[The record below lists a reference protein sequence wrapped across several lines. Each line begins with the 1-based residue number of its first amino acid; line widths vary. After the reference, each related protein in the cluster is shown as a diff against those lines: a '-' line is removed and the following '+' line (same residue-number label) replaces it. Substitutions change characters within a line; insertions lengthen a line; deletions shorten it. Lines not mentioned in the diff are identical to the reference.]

1 MKNTTFDYQYYAF
14 LAARIR
20 KKDDSAFTEL
30 YEATYQEFYRYAFY
44 FLKDTYLAQ
53 DALQE
58 IYISIYENIDSLK
71 SDKLFMPWAKQIA
84 YHLCCDFVRRRKNQ
98 RDEATDF
105 SDESNFPTLLQEDIG
120 FQNVANKD
128 FYKQLSEI
136 LNEMPVHVR
145 KAFILRYDNQLKLEE
160 IADFMNCSLSSVK
173 RYIKT
178 ARKLLKEKI
187 AQYYS

>member
-1 MKNTTFDYQYYAF
+1 MKIMTFDYQYYAF

-20 KKDDSAFTEL
+20 KKDDSAFTEF
-30 YEATYQEFYRYAFY
+30 YEATYQEFYRYAYY

-58 IYISIYENIDSLK
+58 IYISIYQNIDTLK

-84 YHLCCDFVRRRKNQ
+84 YHLCCDFARRRKNQ
-98 RDEATDF
+98 KDEVTDF
-105 SDESNFPTLLQEDIG
+105 SDESVFSSLLQEDIG
-120 FQNVANKD
+120 FQSAADKD
-128 FYKQLSEI
+128 FNQRLSEF

-145 KAFILRYDNQLKLEE
+145 RAFILRYDHQLKLEE

-178 ARKLLKEKI
+178 AHKLLKEKFVK
-187 AQYYS
+187 YYS

>member
-84 YHLCCDFVRRRKNQ
+84 YHLCCDFVRKRKNQ